1 MRNLKDILE
10 ASLLDIED
18 TLSKGDEIFKN
29 LEVDLKNIN
38 KGLKNPT
45 TWYEEFNYYGSSLKY
60 YIMWRYTYNLYPSTV
75 KLITGIDTKEEEYHF
90 EFQIGYSNA
99 GNPAMIW
106 SIGLV
111 DLMGN
116 VVWGYS
122 SNMIKKDLN
131 IPPDEKDQLR
141 KKALAPMI
149 NKYLKPIFKD
159 LESIKEF
166 YKKNK
171 R

>member
-1 MRNLKDILE
+1 MKNIYE
-10 ASLLDIED
+10 IYESSLLDIED

-29 LEVDLKNIN
+29 LDVDLKNIN
-38 KGLKNPT
+38 KGLKYPT
-45 TWYEEFNYYGSSLKY
+45 TWHEEFNHYGSGLKY

-75 KLITGIDTKEEEYHF
+75 KLITGIDTKEEYHF

-99 GNPAMIW
+99 GIPGMCW
-106 SIGLV
+106 SIGLL

-122 SNMIKKDLN
+122 SDMIKKDLN
-131 IPPDEKDQLR
+131 LSSDEKDQLR

-159 LESIKEF
+159 LESIKDF
-166 YKKNK
+166 YNKNK